1 MAVITLDRDKNR
13 IAVLVEKN
21 DLVKDKEKNVINVKL
36 ASQYSTGDIFVNGE
50 IDLCMIRGER

>member
-1 MAVITLDRDKNR
+1 MKLYAARDKNSGKKIKKR
-13 IAVLVEKN
+13 
-21 DLVKDKEKNVINVKL
+21 NVINVKL